1 MIKKNLNNLNFK
13 NLDRDIDR
21 CLIETGE
28 TMSGMPVVRGL
39 YEAQEHVFS
48 VYLEKKLYGPI
59 LEYLLTNFTWHW
71 GVNDY
76 VERATEALKQDG
88 ELIKLKR
95 LWHAVI
101 ANQKNHF
108 WALHAIRDEK
118 PDAKKSQPKVKTI
131 TLQHMSRFREILMVF
146 DDVEE
151 LFRLDEEIGLLEREE
166 RRKITPHRDPRKIDE
181 NLFWE
186 LIAKSRH
193 SSESVARQ
201 IDLLVSLLEGFKAS
215 DIKRFR
221 KLLDKNMRDLYN
233 WDLWALAYIAQG
245 GCSDDAFEGFRAWLI
260 LQGREIFELALTDIR
275 KIMSKVP
282 AGLGTQAEGLLSVP
296 AIAYE
301 RRTGKFLQPRKA
313 SSYKLKGDQWEEH
326 ELETR
331 FPEVCK
337 YYRIQF

>member
-1 MIKKNLNNLNFK
+1 MIKKNLSNLNFK

-39 YEAQEHVFS
+39 DEAQEYVFS
-48 VYLEKKLYGPI
+48 AYLKKKLYGPI
-59 LEYLLTNFTWHW
+59 LEYLLTNFNWEW

-95 LWHAVI
+95 LWHGVI
-101 ANQKNHF
+101 ASQKNHF
-108 WALHAIRDEK
+108 WGLHAIRDEE
-118 PDAKKSQPKVKTI
+118 PDAKKSLTKVKAI
-131 TLQHMSRFREILMVF
+131 ALQHMLRFREILMVF
-146 DDVEE
+146 NDVEE
-151 LFRLDEEIGLLEREE
+151 LFRLDEEIGLLECEE
-166 RRKITPHRDPRKIDE
+166 QRKITPHRDPRKIDE
-181 NLFWE
+181 KLFWE
-186 LIAKSRH
+186 LIEKSQH
-193 SSESVARQ
+193 SSDSVAQQ
-201 IDLLVSLLEGFKAS
+201 IDLLVSLLEEFKAS
-215 DIKRFR
+215 DIKRFQ
-221 KLLDKNMRDLYN
+221 KLLDEKIRGLYH

-275 KIMSKVP
+275 KILSKVP
-282 AGLGTQAEGLLSVP
+282 AGLGTQAEGLLSVA

-301 RRTGKFLQPRKA
+301 RRTGKFLQPRRI

-331 FPEVCK
+331 YPEVCK
-337 YYRIQF
+337 YYRIHF